1 MAESY
6 LKKSALRAAIRFQEF
21 QDAVLPMIRDMP
33 GRTSLFYGE
42 LIGKTAQTVQAQM
55 NRMEK
60 IGILKKTYDRR
71 RGEKNP
77 LARWYLADNVQD
89 NGDYSL
95 TEHGL
100 RKNKDKKSSI
110 DQFITE
116 DDLQWQKFYQLPRLE
131 RIRIQMEGNDV

>member
-1 MAESY
+1 MTDSY
-6 LKKSALRAAIRFQEF
+6 VRKSALRAAIRFQEF

-60 IGILKKTYDRR
+60 MGIIKKIYERR
-71 RGEKNP
+71 RGEKNT
-77 LARWYLADNVQD
+77 LARWYLAEHVPDNSD
-89 NGDYSL
+89 SEIIEI
-95 TEHGL
+95 EHP
-100 RKNKDKKSSI
+100 SSV

-116 DDLQWQKFYQLPRLE
+116 DDLKWQKFYQMPRLE
-131 RIRIQMEGNDV
+131 RIRMRMEVNDV

>member
-1 MAESY
+1 MTDSY
-6 LKKSALRAAIRFQEF
+6 VRKSALRAAIRFQEF
-21 QDAVLPMIRDMP
+21 QDAVLPMIINMP
-33 GRTSLFYGE
+33 GKTSIFYGE
-42 LIGKTAQTVQAQM
+42 LIGKTAQTVQAQLNKM
-55 NRMEK
+55 GKMGIIKK
-60 IGILKKTYDRR
+60 IYERR

-77 LARWYLADNVQD
+77 LARWYPADNVKD
-89 NGDYSL
+89 SL

-131 RIRIQMEGNDV
+131 RIRIRMEENDV

>member
-1 MAESY
+1 MTDSCVR
-6 LKKSALRAAIRFQEF
+6 KSALRAAIRFQEI
-21 QDAVLPMIRDMP
+21 QDAVLPIIIDMP
-33 GRTSLFYGE
+33 GKTALFYGE
-42 LIGKTAQTVQAQM
+42 LIGKTAQTVQAQL
-55 NRMEK
+55 NRMGKMGIIKK
-60 IGILKKTYDRR
+60 IYERR

-77 LARWYLADNVQD
+77 LARWYPADYMQE

-131 RIRIQMEGNDV
+131 RIRIRMENEV